1 MGLLMQVSALL
12 AGINMVVLIALLL
25 LYVRNMRK
33 IMSSFTIGLALFA
46 TFLFVQNALSLFAY
60 GMMYVH
66 FDEVIEPYLVSINV
80 AEAVG
85 LLILYRTTSK

>member
-12 AGINMVVLIALLL
+12 AGINMVVLIALLS

-46 TFLFVQNALSLFAY
+46 TFLLVQNALSLFSY

>member
-1 MGLLMQVSALL
+1 MSLLMQVSTLL
-12 AGINMVVLIALLL
+12 AGINMVILIALLY

-33 IMSSFTIGLALFA
+33 IMSSFTIGLVLFA
-46 TFLFVQNALSLFAY
+46 AFLLVQNALGLFSY

-66 FDEVIEPYLVSINV
+66 FDEVIEPYLVSINA

-85 LLILYRTTSK
+85 LVILYRTTAK

>member
-1 MGLLMQVSALL
+1 MGLLMQVSAML
-12 AGINMVVLIALLL
+12 AGINMVVLIALLF

-33 IMSSFTIGLALFA
+33 IASSFTIGLALFA
-46 TFLFVQNALSLFAY
+46 TFLLLQNALGLFSY

-66 FDEVIEPYLVSINV
+66 FDEVIEPYLVSINI

-85 LLILYRTTSK
+85 LLILYRTTAR